1 LKSITVKPT
10 PRKHSAKEAPILRQ
24 YLLEALR
31 DSNANPPDTE
41 YQRGFLG
48 ALLVLFEDL
57 CMTESEREQHLIMG
71 TAMKDRIRQPDSTLA
86 NRSRRSSYTR
96 SGARTT
102 E

>member
-1 LKSITVKPT
+1 MKSITVKPT
-10 PRKHSAKEAPILRQ
+10 PRKHSVTEAPILRR
-24 YLLEALR
+24 YLLEALK

-57 CMTESEREQHLIMG
+57 CMTESDREQHRIMG
-71 TAMKDRIRQPDSTLA
+71 AAMKGCIRLPDSTMA
-86 NRSRRSSYTR
+86 NRSRRRSPTR
-96 SGARTT
+96 PRAGTS